1 MSYIQQIHFASKL
14 SAYLTSIYIINI
26 PTYKY
31 KLKCFIHKLIANT
44 QVSTILHKSV
54 KNKV

>member
-44 QVSTILHKSV
+44 QVSTIIHKSV